1 MMNERII
8 PFEES
13 YEDIKNDPNAM
24 WFLYEPNIAKI
35 VSGLAYLKNFDK
47 DDLMQQS
54 YLSFRKLCDN
64 YDPYY

>member
-35 VSGLAYLKNFDK
+35 VSGLAYFEE
-47 DDLMQQS
+47 
-54 YLSFRKLCDN
+54 F
-64 YDPYY
+64 